1 VESARSIHNLN
12 FINLNKFIQQQPVQ
26 KKLEGFN
33 LALVKLIFSF
43 NEFISTLNKRS
54 TTKSEVQSFEVFNSG
69 KHKNFSL
76 LEYSR
81 YLKGLY
87 IIFSH

>member
-1 VESARSIHNLN
+1 MESARSIHNLN
-12 FINLNKFIQQQPVQ
+12 FINLNKFIQQPVQ

-54 TTKSEVQSFEVFNSG
+54 TTKSEVQSLEVFNSG
-69 KHKNFSL
+69 KH
-76 LEYSR
+76 
-81 YLKGLY
+81 
-87 IIFSH
+87 